1 MNWKVVLAILTCN
14 ILFMSFSYTML
25 IPFLPLYL
33 TDELGVLPGDV
44 HLWSGIVFSSTFL
57 VSTIMA
63 PIWGKLADVHG
74 KKPMAIR
81 SCLFLSLSYFCG
93 GLVTSPEQLTL
104 MRLLQGFA

>member
-74 KKPMAIR
+74 KKPMLSGRACSCR
-81 SCLFLSLSYFCG
+81 SVIS
-93 GLVTSPEQLTL
+93 VAVWSP
-104 MRLLQGFA
+104 RRSS